1 MRSGL
6 RQSSYH
12 EHLKEEP
19 PKANIIY
26 LWKVEIWINF
36 SIHLYFL
43 VFYGFPKL
51 NEKFFFSRSSISFG
65 FKCPWSFFN
74 SRLGFAYIFKFP
86 YFFLADMY

>member
-6 RQSSYH
+6 RQSSYL

-51 NEKFFFSRSSISFG
+51 NENFFFLEVLFHSVSNVHGLFLIVVWVLLIFSSFPI
-65 FKCPWSFFN
+65 FF
-74 SRLGFAYIFKFP
+74 
-86 YFFLADMY
+86 